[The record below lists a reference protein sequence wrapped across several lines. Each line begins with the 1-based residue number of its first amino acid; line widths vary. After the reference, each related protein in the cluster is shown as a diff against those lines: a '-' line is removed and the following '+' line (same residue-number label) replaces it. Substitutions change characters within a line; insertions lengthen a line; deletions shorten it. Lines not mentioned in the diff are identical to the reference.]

1 MNELLPDA
9 IMQTVM
15 AFQKSRILLTAFELA
30 LFTALD
36 GESKTSAET
45 AERLGVDK
53 RALDRLM
60 NALCVME
67 LLEKKGNMFTNTPA
81 AQKFLVKG
89 SPDFLGGFYHS
100 NNLWDTWST
109 LTRVVRSGK
118 SVIER
123 KIDDRGEKW
132 LSDFIAAMHYR
143 ASRTAPAVVAK
154 LDLTNVSRVLDVG
167 GGSGAF
173 AMAFVKA
180 KQDIKAVVF
189 DLPNVVPLT
198 RGYIE
203 QEGFQGKVDTVVG
216 DYHTDEL
223 GSGYDLVFLSAVIHS
238 NSVEQNIKLVQ
249 KCAQALNPGGQV
261 VVQDFIMNEAR
272 TEPGMGAMFA
282 INMLVGAE
290 DGDTFTEKEVKDW
303 LTLAGFS
310 MITRVE
316 STMGNSLVIGRKR

>member
-1 MNELLPDA
+1 MNELQPDA

-15 AFQKSRILLTAFELA
+15 AFQRSRILLTAFELE
-30 LFTALD
+30 LFTVLD
-36 GESKTSAET
+36 KESKTSAEM
-45 AERLGVDK
+45 AERLSVDK

-67 LLEKKGNMFTNTPA
+67 LLQKKGNMFTNTPA
-81 AQKFLVKG
+81 ARKFLVKS
-89 SPDFLGGFYHS
+89 SPDFLGGFYHT

-109 LTRVVRSGK
+109 LTRAVRSGK
-118 SVIER
+118 SVMER

-132 LSDFIAAMHYR
+132 LTAFIGAMHYR
-143 ASRTAPAVVAK
+143 ALRTAPAVIAK

-180 KQDIKAVVF
+180 KENIKAVVF

-198 RGYIE
+198 KGYIE
-203 QEGFQGKVDTVVG
+203 QEGLHGKVDTVVG

-238 NSVEQNIKLVQ
+238 NSAEQNIKLLD
-249 KCAQALNPGGQV
+249 KCARALNPGGQV
-261 VVQDFIMNEAR
+261 VIQDFIMNEER

-282 INMLVGAE
+282 INMLVGTE
-290 DGDTFTEKEVKDW
+290 GGDTFTEKEVKEW

-310 MITRVE
+310 LTSKVE
-316 STMGNSLVIGRKR
+316 SIMGNSLVIGRKK

>member
-9 IMQTVM
+9 IMQTVT
-15 AFQKSRILLTAFELA
+15 AFQKSRILLTAFELEV
-30 LFTALD
+30 FTALA
-36 GESKTSAET
+36 GESKRSAEM
-45 AERLGVDK
+45 AGQLGVDK

-67 LLEKKGNMFTNTPA
+67 LLEKKGNLFTNTPA
-81 AQKFLVKG
+81 ARKFLVKS
-89 SPDFLGGFYHS
+89 SPDFLGGFYHT

-109 LTRVVRSGK
+109 LTRAVRSGK
-118 SVIER
+118 SVMES

-132 LSDFIAAMHYR
+132 LTDFIAAMHYR

-198 RGYIE
+198 REYIE
-203 QEGFQGKVDTVVG
+203 KDGFLGKVDVVVG

-223 GSGYDLVFLSAVIHS
+223 GRGYDLVFLSAVIHS
-238 NSVEQNIKLVQ
+238 NSAEQNIKLIQ

-261 VVQDFIMNEAR
+261 VIQDFIMNEAR
-272 TEPGMGAMFA
+272 TEPAMGAMFA
-282 INMLVGAE
+282 IN
-290 DGDTFTEKEVKDW
+290 K
-303 LTLAGFS
+303 
-310 MITRVE
+310 VE
-316 STMGNSLVIGRKR
+316 STMGNSLVIGKKQ

>member
-9 IMQTVM
+9 IMQTVT
-15 AFQKSRILLTAFELA
+15 AFQKSRILLTAFELE

-36 GESKTSAET
+36 GESKTSAEM
-45 AERLGVDK
+45 AEQLGVDK

-67 LLEKKGNMFTNTPA
+67 LLEKKGDMFSNTPA
-81 AQKFLVKG
+81 ARKFLVKS
-89 SPDFLGGFYHS
+89 SPDFLGGFYHT
-100 NNLWDTWST
+100 NNLWDAWST
-109 LTRVVRSGK
+109 LTRAVRSGK
-118 SVIER
+118 SVMES
-123 KIDDRGEKW
+123 KIDDRGEQW
-132 LSDFIAAMHYR
+132 LTAFIGAMHYR

-180 KQDIKAVVF
+180 KKDIKAVVF

-203 QEGFQGKVDTVVG
+203 KDGFLGKVDTIVG

-223 GSGYDLVFLSAVIHS
+223 GKGYDLVFLSAVIHS
-238 NSVEQNIKLVQ
+238 NSAEQNIKLIQ

-261 VVQDFIMNEAR
+261 VIQDFIMNEER
-272 TEPGMGAMFA
+272 TEPAMGAMFA
-282 INMLVGAE
+282 INMLVGTEA
-290 DGDTFTEKEVKDW
+290 GDTFTEKEVKDW
-303 LTLAGFS
+303 LTKVGFS
-310 MITRVE
+310 MIDKVE
-316 STMGNSLVIGRKR
+316 STMGNSLLIGKKQ

>member
-1 MNELLPDA
+1 MNELIPDA

-15 AFQKSRILLTAFELA
+15 AFQKSRILLTAFELE

-36 GESKTSAET
+36 GESKTSAGM
-45 AERLGVDK
+45 AEQLGVDK

-67 LLEKKGNMFTNTPA
+67 LLEKKGNMFSNTPA
-81 AQKFLVKG
+81 ARKFLVKS

-100 NNLWDTWST
+100 NNLWDTWGT
-109 LTRVVRSGK
+109 LTRAVRSGK
-118 SVIER
+118 SVVER

-132 LSDFIAAMHYR
+132 LTDFIAAMHYR

-180 KQDIKAVVF
+180 KENIKAVVF
-189 DLPNVVPLT
+189 DLPNVIPLT

-203 QEGFQGKVDTVVG
+203 QEEFQGKVDTVVG
-216 DYHTDEL
+216 DYHTDDL

-238 NSVEQNIKLVQ
+238 NSAEQNIKLIQ
-249 KCAQALNPGGQV
+249 KCAQALNPGGQAV
-261 VVQDFIMNEAR
+261 IQDFIMNEAR
-272 TEPGMGAMFA
+272 TEPAMGAMFA
-282 INMLVGAE
+282 INMLVGTEA
-290 DGDTFTEKEVKDW
+290 GDTFTEKEVKDW

-316 STMGNSLVIGRKR
+316 STMGNSLVIGKKQ